1 MKMNKTICLVT
12 IFFCLTISCS
22 KPHPPDDAA
31 SASKQIANDGSKNIK
46 NKNMITQKITPYL
59 WVEKDAKAVADYY
72 LSIFK
77 DGKLKDFRKFDS
89 DESGN
94 DAGIETAVIEIAG
107 MEFSILAACPL
118 FKFNEAVSFVI
129 NTKDQAETDYYWD
142 ALTKNGGE
150 EGSCG
155 WCKDKYG
162 LSWQV
167 VPTQKFLFIKKKQLH
182 IKENETLKHTK
193 KIALELKVNGYET
206 IYR

>member
-1 MKMNKTICLVT
+1 MKKIFLKFKYLALAFFILITSCTENKETKIMT
-12 IFFCLTISCS
+12 TSS
-22 KPHPPDDAA
+22 
-31 SASKQIANDGSKNIK
+31 
-46 NKNMITQKITPYL
+46 QKITPCL
-59 WVEKDAKAVADYY
+59 WVEKDAKGVANYY

-77 DGKLKDFRKFDS
+77 KGKLKDFRKFQNPP
-89 DESGN
+89 DENGN
-94 DAGIETAVIEIAG
+94 VSSFETAVLEIEG
-107 MEFSILAACPL
+107 MEFSILAAGPL

-167 VPTQKFLFIKKKQLH
+167 VPTEYFDLIHSKDPLVREKAIKNTMLQKKLILEDLKK
-182 IKENETLKHTK
+182 
-193 KIALELKVNGYET
+193 
-206 IYR
+206 